1 MIYNKHDKLP
11 LETFPTIPMQMKKPE
26 ESIWVVII
34 RHNPPGN
41 YPALNQ
47 NYNPLSI
54 LIIA

>member
-1 MIYNKHDKLP
+1 MINIKHDKLP
-11 LETFPTIPMQMKKPE
+11 IETFQTKPMQMKKPE
-26 ESIWVVII
+26 ESIWFVII
-34 RHNPPGN
+34 SHNPPSN